1 MPAVQIYIYIYII
14 YILYICIYII
24 YIYIYIIYILFLLF
38 LSYRLRLKC
47 PGENYLGGLPKEMT
61 PYLIPARNQW
71 PKPKR
76 RVFLVR
82 LAAVRGIICP
92 AVL

>member
-1 MPAVQIYIYIYII
+1 M
-14 YILYICIYII
+14 
-24 YIYIYIIYILFLLF
+24 YILFLLF

-47 PGENYLGGLPKEMT
+47 PRENYLGGLPKEMT

-71 PKPKR
+71 PKPKT

-82 LAAVRGIICP
+82 LAAVRGIVCP